1 MDITTKE
8 LEYCKLAVSCVA
20 NVEEISSKKEEVLRL
35 FQKAPVPGFRKGKT
49 GMDAI
54 KMHYRTQIEDS
65 LKRAMAED
73 AYHNTLFE
81 KKLRPYGAPQFNS
94 LILEKNKFTCDFDIF
109 VKPDFE
115 LSEYKGFEI
124 PKPHEPTSSQEIA
137 QMMLQE
143 LRQRYGTSYP
153 YTENDFVQNGDSVI
167 LDYTG
172 TINGEKLDSLC
183 AQGEMVTI
191 GNSKLANFDDNLL
204 GMIIGNTREFDVV
217 VPDDGLPSFAGKM
230 VHFIVT
236 LKMGAKQVPCPLNDE
251 LAVKLNKKSIDEL
264 KELVYQT
271 AMARYSE
278 ACKMAFNEAVSR
290 KILEGHNFVV
300 PNWMSLSEAK
310 FIAQQ
315 SKLDWEK
322 LEDVDKEKYIEI
334 AGQNVRLALVLDKIR
349 DVEPEAQ
356 LSDQET
362 LEDIKRNI
370 IASKTQASVEDVLK
384 QMASNGYLQVLSS
397 RIKDQYTL
405 DFVGKTIKIIE

>member
-1 MDITTKE
+1 
-8 LEYCKLAVSCVA
+8 
-20 NVEEISSKKEEVLRL
+20 
-35 FQKAPVPGFRKGKT
+35 
-49 GMDAI
+49 
-54 KMHYRTQIEDS
+54 
-65 LKRAMAED
+65 
-73 AYHNTLFE
+73 
-81 KKLRPYGAPQFNS
+81 
-94 LILEKNKFTCDFDIF
+94 
-109 VKPDFE
+109 
-115 LSEYKGFEI
+115 
-124 PKPHEPTSSQEIA
+124 
-137 QMMLQE
+137 
-143 LRQRYGTSYP
+143 
-153 YTENDFVQNGDSVI
+153 
-167 LDYTG
+167 
-172 TINGEKLDSLC
+172 
-183 AQGEMVTI
+183 
-191 GNSKLANFDDNLL
+191 
-204 GMIIGNTREFDVV
+204 
-217 VPDDGLPSFAGKM
+217 
-230 VHFIVT
+230 
-236 LKMGAKQVPCPLNDE
+236 MGAKQVPCPLNDE